1 MFGHARANTHTHLEG
16 QPPHANPRIISWWP
30 QQNSRV
36 DEEGT
41 GGPETGAPTEAD
53 GGAQQ
58 DGGGGSEP
66 VPSTE
71 CSEHTAPIGRT
82 ENPWGVPVSG
92 RGVDSAGFG
101 GGGDDCCDDEREL
114 PADGA
119 GGRVRGVR
127 SDAHGGAG

>member
-1 MFGHARANTHTHLEG
+1 MQGLKEPLDAEVVGGADG
-16 QPPHANPRIISWWP
+16 DDD
-30 QQNSRV
+30 V

>member
-1 MFGHARANTHTHLEG
+1 MGGRGGSAFQTLMAAS
-16 QPPHANPRIISWWP
+16 AP
-30 QQNSRV
+30 QILDAEFDSQGAGRRRDRWTVGVWYRGGADGDDDV

-53 GGAQQ
+53 GGAQR

-82 ENPWGVPVSG
+82 ENPWGVPGPVSVA
-92 RGVDSAGFG
+92 RT
-101 GGGDDCCDDEREL
+101 
-114 PADGA
+114 
-119 GGRVRGVR
+119 R
-127 SDAHGGAG
+127 SKTHKLRFYHQF